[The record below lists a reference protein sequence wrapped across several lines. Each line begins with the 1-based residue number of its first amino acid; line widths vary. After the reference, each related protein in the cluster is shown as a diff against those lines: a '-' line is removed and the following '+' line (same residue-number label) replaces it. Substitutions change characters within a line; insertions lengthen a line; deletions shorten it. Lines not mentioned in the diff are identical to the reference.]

1 MYYVH
6 ICIYTCDFHACGW
19 FSYCDE
25 LQLRSVQTQRKL
37 DINTGRKRQYGQTKD
52 NLRRVTRMLHGC
64 MPQLLIGQKKER
76 KKVRMH
82 SENYFFASCSK
93 EKKEK
98 IKIEREKRKREKKR
112 ERECQMCLTVCRKT
126 NILTRLEI
134 ANIYYFLSASFGFS
148 WQKRSQKNGKRKK
161 KKKIW
166 TNE

>member
-37 DINTGRKRQYGQTKD
+37 DINTDRKRQYGQTKD

-93 EKKEK
+93 EKKRENK
-98 IKIEREKRKREKKR
+98 DRERKKKEREK
-112 ERECQMCLTVCRKT
+112 ERESVSNVLDS
-126 NILTRLEI
+126 
-134 ANIYYFLSASFGFS
+134 LS
-148 WQKRSQKNGKRKK
+148 KNKHIDSIGNREYLLLSKCIVRF
-161 KKKIW
+161 
-166 TNE
+166 